1 MASTPQSIGN
11 KLENWIR
18 ARFADET
25 EVLNILQDYG
35 VISDNCVYAEDVG
48 NDTEAMMW
56 LAANFE
62 HFQRHKV

>member
-1 MASTPQSIGN
+1 MASTRLSTGN

-18 ARFADET
+18 ARFAKET

-48 NDTEAMMW
+48 NDKEAMMW
-56 LAANFE
+56 MATNIE
-62 HFQRHKV
+62 HFEKHRV